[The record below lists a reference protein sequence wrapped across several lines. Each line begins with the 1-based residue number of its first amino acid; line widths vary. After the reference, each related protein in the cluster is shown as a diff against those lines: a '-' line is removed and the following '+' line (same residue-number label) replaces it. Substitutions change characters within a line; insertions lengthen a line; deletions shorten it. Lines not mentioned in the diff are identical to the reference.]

1 MIWGITCLLYLL
13 SKGYWWI
20 VPLLIIGAIGKLF
33 NAAVDSALDE
43 HGRNDDWDDL
53 MYK

>member
-1 MIWGITCLLYLL
+1 MFWGIAGILYFI

-33 NAAVDSALDE
+33 NAGVAAKERELEREDFTDYL
-43 HGRNDDWDDL
+43 
-53 MYK
+53 